1 MLIKLQRGF
10 SWIGLFFIFLYVIYV
25 GGYSNASLFKYSLVI
40 GLGFLT
46 LDLILYIVNIIRK
59 RN

>member
-1 MLIKLQRGF
+1 MLLKLQRGF

-25 GGYSNASLFKYSLVI
+25 GGYSDSPFFEYSLVI

-46 LDLILYIVNIIRK
+46 IDLIIYIVNLMRK
-59 RN
+59 KA